1 MPVNADVTKRLG
13 AENMKKF
20 LAIYLGSNT
29 SASAREWASLNEAAR
44 KEREKAG
51 MKSWSGWATE
61 NHKAISDNGSPLGK
75 TKRVDRGGISDVKN
89 AMAAWT
95 IVQAETHD
103 AAAKLFINHA
113 HFTLFPGDSVE
124 IMECL
129 PMPSM

>member
-1 MPVNADVTKRLG
+1 
-13 AENMKKF
+13 MKKF
-20 LAIYLGSNT
+20 LAIYLGST
-29 SASAREWASLNEAAR
+29 KAASAIEWASLNESAR
-44 KEREKAG
+44 KEREIAG
-51 MKSWSGWATE
+51 MKSWSAWASE
-61 NHKAISDNGSPLGK
+61 NHKVISDSGSPLGK
-75 TKRVDRGGISDVKN
+75 PKRIDRNGISDVKN